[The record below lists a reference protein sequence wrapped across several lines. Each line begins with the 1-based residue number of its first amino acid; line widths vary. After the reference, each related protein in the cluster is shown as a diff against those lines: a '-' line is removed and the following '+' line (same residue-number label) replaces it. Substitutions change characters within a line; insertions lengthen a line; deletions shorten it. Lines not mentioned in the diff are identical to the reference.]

1 MNKNTYIVLTTIF
14 LLLQSCTF
22 LERNNE
28 KKPLAKVGSNFL
40 YEEDLPKE
48 KLGQL
53 SDSTLFVNKYIDE
66 WALKEILMEKA
77 RFNLPS
83 LEQEKFDQLIQNY
96 KYELYI
102 KAYKDALLANR
113 LTEYKPKEQEIKN
126 YYEAHKETFR
136 LNENLLKLRFIEL
149 SSNLFNTDEIKKA
162 FFSFQTEDQIFLEQ
176 RSLEFKNY
184 SLNDSLWVKEIDVLK
199 QFNEKAKR
207 ISPNELA
214 LQNKL
219 IIEDSLGYL
228 FIKIE
233 DRKKIKEQAPI
244 NYVKPTI
251 EQILLNKKKIE
262 LEKKIDKEVLEYAI
276 ETNEYQKFN

>member
-1 MNKNTYIVLTTIF
+1 M
-14 LLLQSCTF
+14 LQSCTF

-113 LTEYKPKEQEIKN
+113 LTEYKPKEQEIEN

-228 FIKIE
+228 FIKIK

>member
-113 LTEYKPKEQEIKN
+113 LTEYKPKEQEIKS